1 MKKMPEVILLCGFS
15 GSGKTETGIIL
26 AKNIGYGFT
35 DTDEA
40 VEEILGRTI
49 PEIFA
54 QMGESEFRSA
64 ESDALRAAVMRKP
77 QIISLGGGSIDDEN
91 NLEYIKR
98 NGCLV
103 YLKTTPETVHRR
115 LRDSHVRPMLQSF
128 GLSEGKKAAPALE
141 RICSLMEK
149 REKYYLQA
157 DIVIDTEGRTP
168 DEAAREIKSRL
179 IQDGP

>member
-1 MKKMPEVILLCGFS
+1 MPEVILLCGFS
-15 GSGKTETGIIL
+15 GSGKTETGNIL

-35 DTDEA
+35 DTDKA
-40 VEEILGRTI
+40 VEDILGKPI
-49 PEIFA
+49 P
-54 QMGESEFRSA
+54 
-64 ESDALRAAVMRKP
+64 
-77 QIISLGGGSIDDEN
+77 EN